1 MKLMTERCCAA
12 NDSMFLLPSW
22 SVSPNAYCAL
32 LVENKMRASTNVIQP
47 RSAGGNADKDR
58 ASVASVVPS
67 SFVAS
72 GGAGASAPNSHA
84 IRLIIPIL
92 ALLRRPRFAFVSL
105 IASAEKCPFL
115 ATLTTNILCIA
126 VYEGAAVSEQNQSLA
141 EKWDRWR
148 PAFAGGERG
157 WCPYFA
163 KCPIVRKVSGGGGR
177 SEGTRTPNPR
187 FWRPVL

>member
-1 MKLMTERCCAA
+1 MKLMTDTCCAA
-12 NDSMFLLPSW
+12 NDSMLVLPSG
-22 SVSPNAYCAL
+22 SDSPHAYCAPL
-32 LVENKMRASTNVIQP
+32 AENKMRAWANVIHP

-58 ASVASVVPS
+58 ASLASVVPS

-115 ATLTTNILCIA
+115 ATLT
-126 VYEGAAVSEQNQSLA
+126 
-141 EKWDRWR
+141 
-148 PAFAGGERG
+148 P
-157 WCPYFA
+157 
-163 KCPIVRKVSGGGGR
+163 
-177 SEGTRTPNPR
+177 
-187 FWRPVL
+187 